1 MRRRPSGSVTEDE
14 GNSPGQET
22 SSSEPENDND
32 SPCRSSVE
40 LLNGTRQLSYKE
52 SKSQEK
58 LQSDAA
64 WKLPSASNTSSKK
77 VQAQEKVLSEQT
89 EEDTMERNQAQQR
102 KWTRWRNPWSIS
114 VPTLATLAAAAL
126 LLCAIWQSFVTRQL
140 DPKGAGM
147 SRMASSYVHFAGF
160 DTEHTRF
167 ATKYNLYLYR
177 ELGIDEDPR
186 VSKLLHRHD
195 TCGH

>member
-1 MRRRPSGSVTEDE
+1 M
-14 GNSPGQET
+14 
-22 SSSEPENDND
+22 
-32 SPCRSSVE
+32 
-40 LLNGTRQLSYKE
+40 
-52 SKSQEK
+52 
-58 LQSDAA
+58 
-64 WKLPSASNTSSKK
+64 LPSASNTLSRNRHE
-77 VQAQEKVLSEQT
+77 QEKVLSVQT
-89 EEDTMERNQAQQR
+89 EEDMMLGNQAQQK

-114 VPTLATLAAAAL
+114 VPTLATLATAVL

-186 VSKLLHRHD
+186 VSVLVAQ
-195 TCGH
+195 TCDICGR